1 MNYLRNAASSVLIIL
16 LISNVALAQISFNK
30 GIKAGLNVSTLRI
43 DDTGNADIQ
52 TKNGIVAGGFLELD
66 LLGPLNFQ
74 AEALFTQKGAK
85 SEENTVEGLT
95 VTTFSVNYLEI
106 PVFAKFST
114 PVAPPLVT
122 ANFYGGPAF
131 AFKISEDISAE
142 RDGAEIPVEGDLATS
157 AEFKSSDVGAVAG
170 ANLSFSALGLAS
182 LIIDLRYTL
191 GLSHIAK
198 NVESDENSVKNG
210 VVTLSVGLGF

>member
-1 MNYLRNAASSVLIIL
+1 MKFLRNAAGSILIVL
-16 LISNVALAQISFNK
+16 LISNAAFAQISFSK
-30 GIKAGLNVSTLRI
+30 GVKAGLNVSTLRI
-43 DDTGNADIQ
+43 DDTGSADIQ
-52 TKNGIVAGGFLELD
+52 TKNGIVAGGFLGLD

-85 SEENTVEGLT
+85 QEEKDAGGTT
-95 VTTFSVNYLEI
+95 VTTLSVNYLEI
-106 PVFAKFST
+106 PVFAKIST

-122 ANFYGGPAF
+122 ANFYAGPAF
-131 AFKISEDISAE
+131 AVKISEDISAE
-142 RDGAEIPVEGDLATS
+142 LNGTEVPVEGDLAT
-157 AEFKSSDVGAVAG
+157 EDVFKSSDVGAVAG

-182 LIIDLRYTL
+182 LIVDLRYTL

-198 NVESDENSVKNG
+198 NVESGENSVKNG

>member
-1 MNYLRNAASSVLIIL
+1 MRFIRNAAGSILIVL
-16 LISNVALAQISFNK
+16 LISNAAFAQISFNK

-43 DDTGNADIQ
+43 EDTGTADIQ
-52 TKNGIVAGGFLELD
+52 TKNGIVAGGFLGLD

-85 SEENTVEGLT
+85 QEENSVNGLT

-106 PVFAKFST
+106 PVFAKIST

-122 ANFYGGPAF
+122 ANFYAGPAF
-131 AFKISEDISAE
+131 AVKISEDVSAE
-142 RDGAEIPVEGDLATS
+142 LDGQEIPVEGGQATDNV
-157 AEFKSSDVGAVAG
+157 FKSSDVGAVAG
-170 ANLSFSALGLAS
+170 ANLTFSALGLAS
-182 LIIDLRYTL
+182 LIVDLRYTL

-198 NVESDENSVKNG
+198 NVESSENSVKNG